1 LSQVFYGDRVDPLT
15 PATPNLK
22 ETSMSKHEKLEEK
35 LEQKS
40 PATPDSITKD
50 AELSEEQLKEVS
62 GGFSS
67 AIQGAHFDKV
77 YLHVRKAGGEHVE

>member
-1 LSQVFYGDRVDPLT
+1 
-15 PATPNLK
+15 
-22 ETSMSKHEKLEEK
+22 MSKHEKLEEK

-62 GGFSS
+62 GGS
-67 AIQGAHFDKV
+67 IT
-77 YLHVRKAGGEHVE
+77 RKIDVASPIFFQNCVTGKPTP

>member
-1 LSQVFYGDRVDPLT
+1 
-15 PATPNLK
+15 
-22 ETSMSKHEKLEEK
+22 MSKHEEK

-62 GGFSS
+62 GGSITKKIDVASPIFFQKAVSGSS
-67 AIQGAHFDKV
+67 F
-77 YLHVRKAGGEHVE
+77 